1 MVVLYTLA
9 AIAGLLSDS
18 SRLMPALL
26 PIAVL
31 ISGGG
36 TTLRNVIEK
45 IAAGELPVEIR
56 LVISSSPAAG
66 GLQFAAA
73 AGIPTLVVAKNKST
87 SLEAFSEA
95 IFAPCRAADVR
106 YVVMGGFLKQL
117 LIPPNF
123 ENRVV
128 NIHPS
133 LIPQFCG
140 QGMYGLKVHAAALA
154 AGVPSTGCTVHFV
167 DNQYD
172 HGPIILQKTVPILP
186 NDTPESLQARVFL
199 AEREALPEVLQ
210 LLAANRVE
218 VAKNRASIR

>member
-1 MVVLYTLA
+1 
-9 AIAGLLSDS
+9 
-18 SRLMPALL
+18 MPPPL

-36 TTLRNVIEK
+36 TTLRNLIEK
-45 IAAGELPVEIR
+45 IAASELPVEIR
-56 LVISSSPAAG
+56 LVISSNPTAG

-73 AGIPTLVVAKNKST
+73 ADIPTLVVSKNKST

-117 LIPPNF
+117 LIPPDF
-123 ENRVV
+123 EYRVV

-154 AGVPSTGCTVHFV
+154 SGVPTTGCTVHFV

-186 NDTPESLQARVFL
+186 GDTPESLQARVFL

-210 LLAANRVE
+210 LLANNRIHLAE
-218 VAKNRASIR
+218 GRIKII